1 MITFANFGC
10 KGTIFWA
17 DIQINTLAY
26 AVMRGLWCS
35 RAQSLASFLMSDF
48 LSRVTALFSFQ

>member
-17 DIQINTLAY
+17 DMQINTLAY

-48 LSRVTALFSFQ
+48 LSRVTALFSF